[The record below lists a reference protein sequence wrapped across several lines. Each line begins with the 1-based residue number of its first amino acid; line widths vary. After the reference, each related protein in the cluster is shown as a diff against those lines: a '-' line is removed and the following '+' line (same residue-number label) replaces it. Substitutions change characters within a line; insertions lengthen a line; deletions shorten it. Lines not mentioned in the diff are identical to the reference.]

1 MRVVV
6 VTESFLPHMNGVTN
20 SVLHVLAHLRRRGDD
35 VTVIAPADTM
45 FDAGPRTDSGGP
57 GGELCEGFPVIRVP
71 SLPLPDYPKVRV
83 AAGFVTRIRHLLE
96 QIRPD
101 VVHVASPFVLG
112 WRAIQAAAALG
123 VPTVSIYQTEVP
135 TYAARYGLPWATELL
150 WQHVDRMHTSSTL
163 TLVPSSFCREQLTRR
178 GIKRLKTWRRGVDT
192 ARFSP
197 ERRSA
202 ELRARI
208 SSTAAGPDG
217 SAAGPGAVGTDTGE
231 KLIGFVGRLASEK
244 QIEDLA
250 VLDALPGTRLV
261 IIGSGPQED
270 ALRRRLPRAHF
281 AGFQSGDDLGA
292 HVASL
297 DVFVHP
303 GEAETF
309 CQTIQEAMAAAVPVV
324 AVGRGGPLDLVD
336 VGRTGW
342 LYRPGDLNGLRSA
355 VEHLV
360 NDDAARRDF
369 GLRAHESVQGRTWE
383 AVSNELI
390 GHYARAVEVNRR
402 VRTMHT
408 RPRRSESW
416 AAEATSTS

>member
-1 MRVVV
+1 M

-20 SVLHVLAHLRRRGDD
+20 SVLHVLTHLRRRGDD
-35 VTVIAPADTM
+35 VTVIAPSDTM
-45 FDAGPRTDSGGP
+45 FDPGPRTDLTGP
-57 GGELCEGFPVIRVP
+57 DVERYEGFPVLRVP

-135 TYAARYGLPWATELL
+135 TYAARYGIPWATELL
-150 WQHVDRMHTSSTL
+150 WQHVDRMHTASTL

-197 ERRSA
+197 ARRSP

-208 SSTAAGPDG
+208 SD
-217 SAAGPGAVGTDTGE
+217 SAERPGESGE

-244 QIEDLA
+244 QVQDLA

-261 IIGSGPQED
+261 IIGSGPHED
-270 ALRRRLPRAHF
+270 ALRRSLPRAHF
-281 AGFQSGDDLGA
+281 AGFQSGDELGV

-342 LYRPGDLNGLRSA
+342 LYRPGELSGLRSA

-360 NDDAARRDF
+360 SDETARRDF
-369 GLRAHESVQGRTWE
+369 GLRAHQSVQGRTWE
-383 AVSNELI
+383 ALSNELI

-402 VRTMHT
+402 VRTMHA
-408 RPRRSESW
+408 RPRRSASW
-416 AAEATSTS
+416 ATGATSTG

>member
-1 MRVVV
+1 M

-20 SVLHVLAHLRRRGDD
+20 SVQHVLAHLRRRGDQ
-35 VTVIAPADTM
+35 VTVIAPSESM
-45 FDAGPRTDSGGP
+45 FDTGPRSDPGAL
-57 GGELCEGFPVIRVP
+57 GGELHEGFPVIRVP
-71 SLPLPDYPKVRV
+71 SLPQPDYPKVRV
-83 AAGFVTRIRHLLE
+83 AAGSVTRIRQILE
-96 QIRPD
+96 RVRPD

-135 TYAARYGLPWATELL
+135 TYAARYRLPWATELL
-150 WQHVDRMHTSSTL
+150 WQHVDRMHTASTL

-178 GIKRLKTWRRGVDT
+178 GIRRLKTWRRGVDT
-192 ARFSP
+192 KRFNP
-197 ERRSA
+197 ARRSEA
-202 ELRARI
+202 LRARI
-208 SSTAAGPDG
+208 RSSAGARSG
-217 SAAGPGAVGTDTGE
+217 DTNPE
-231 KLIGFVGRLASEK
+231 ELLIGFVGRLAAEK
-244 QIEDLA
+244 QVEDLA
-250 VLDALPGTRLV
+250 VLDALEGTRLV

-281 AGFQSGDDLGA
+281 AGFQSGDALGTR
-292 HVASL
+292 VASL

-342 LYRPGDLNGLRSA
+342 LYRPGDLTGLRSA
-355 VEHLV
+355 VEHLLS
-360 NDDAARRDF
+360 DDSTRRDF
-369 GLRAHESVQGRTWE
+369 GLRAHESVQSRTWE
-383 AVSNELI
+383 ALSNELI

-402 VRTMHT
+402 VLSGDA
-408 RPRRSESW
+408 RPRRAESW
-416 AAEATSTS
+416 TTEVSSAR

>member
-35 VTVIAPADTM
+35 VTVIAPSDTM
-45 FDAGPRTDSGGP
+45 FDAVARTEP
-57 GGELCEGFPVIRVP
+57 GSPVRELCEGFPVIRVP

-112 WRAIQAAAALG
+112 WRAIQAAGALG

-135 TYAARYGLPWATELL
+135 TYAARYGLPWAAELL
-150 WQHVDRMHTSSTL
+150 WQHVDRMHSASTL

-192 ARFSP
+192 RRFSP
-197 ERRSA
+197 ERRSQA
-202 ELRARI
+202 LRAQI
-208 SSTAAGPDG
+208 SGWAAAPGGSG
-217 SAAGPGAVGTDTGE
+217 SAPDE

-244 QIEDLA
+244 QVQDLA

-270 ALRRRLPRAHF
+270 ALRRALPRAHF
-281 AGFQSGDDLGA
+281 AGFQSGEELGA

-309 CQTIQEAMAAAVPVV
+309 CQTIQEAMAAGVPVV

-342 LYRPGDLNGLRSA
+342 LYRPGDLTGLRSA
-355 VEHLV
+355 VEHLIG
-360 NDDAARRDF
+360 DDAARRDF
-369 GLRAHESVQGRTWE
+369 GRRAHESVQDRTWE
-383 AVSNELI
+383 ALSNELI

-402 VRTMHT
+402 VRTMHP
-408 RPRRSESW
+408 RPRRFASSAGA
-416 AAEATSTS
+416 AAEASSTS

>member
-1 MRVVV
+1 M

-35 VTVIAPADTM
+35 VTVIAPSDTM
-45 FDAGPRTDSGGP
+45 FETNPLSEARGAQR
-57 GGELCEGFPVIRVP
+57 ELCEGFPVIRVP

-83 AAGFVTRIRHLLE
+83 AAGFVARIRHILGSI
-96 QIRPD
+96 QPD

-112 WRAIQAAAALG
+112 WRAIQAADALG
-123 VPTVSIYQTEVP
+123 IPTVSIYQTEVP
-135 TYAARYGLPWATELL
+135 TYAARYRIPWATELL

-163 TLVPSSFCREQLTRR
+163 TLVPSSFCREQLTQR
-178 GIKRLKTWRRGVDT
+178 GIKRLRTWRRGVDT
-192 ARFSP
+192 ARFNP
-197 ERRSA
+197 LRRSSA
-202 ELRARI
+202 LRDRI
-208 SSTAAGPDG
+208 
-217 SAAGPGAVGTDTGE
+217 GTDE
-231 KLIGFVGRLASEK
+231 LLIGFVGRLAAEK
-244 QIEDLA
+244 QIEDLE
-250 VLDALPGTRLV
+250 VLDSIDGARLV
-261 IIGSGPQED
+261 IIGTGPQEE
-270 ALRRRLPRAHF
+270 ALRRRLPRAYF
-281 AGFQSGDDLGA
+281 AGFQSGDDLGE

-342 LYRPGDLNGLRSA
+342 LYRPGDLDGMRFA
-355 VEHLV
+355 VEHLLQ
-360 NDDAARRDF
+360 DEAARTEF
-369 GLRAHESVQGRTWE
+369 GRRAHESVQNRTWE

-402 VRTMHT
+402 VRTMRS
-408 RPRRSESW
+408 RPRR
-416 AAEATSTS
+416 ATTTPETTPAR